1 MAGLNGSAVS
11 CIRSLAFYGAAW
23 VVRSVGSPEI
33 QGFALGGRCLCCV
46 AGGAQATR
54 GLEPLI
60 TERRLCLAGGVCVCV
75 CEKPPLKGSSSFSPA
90 LEGAAV
96 HFDEGKAPKL

>member
-1 MAGLNGSAVS
+1 MAGLNGSAGS
-11 CIRSLAFYGAAW
+11 CIRSPAFCGVAW
-23 VVRSVGSPEI
+23 VVRSVGSAEI

-46 AGGAQATR
+46 AGGAQATH

-60 TERRLCLAGGVCVCV
+60 PERRLCLAGVGG
-75 CEKPPLKGSSSFSPA
+75 EKPPPTGSSSFSPA